1 MSDSADWAL
10 VVGGGS
16 AVNGPVASD
25 VRGTTRT
32 LTRGLTLLELISEAR
47 DGATVTELAAGS
59 ELDKGT
65 VSRLLA
71 TLRESGWAHQGA
83 DRRYRLA
90 GKALA
95 LSHDYT
101 NRVDLRALALPL
113 LAKLRDQWEETVH
126 LGQVEGDVVVYVER
140 LEPSRPVR
148 VVSIVGQRMP
158 IACTAMGRA
167 YLAALPI
174 DEMRRM
180 VNELSMVRLTPRTIV
195 TRKRLLAELHTSALR
210 GYAIDAQESSE
221 DIVCVGSAV
230 TDVTG
235 RPVGAISISGPAYR
249 MHAVVP
255 QMGQACRMA
264 ALAISMALG
273 APEASGTALP

>member
-1 MSDSADWAL
+1 MRP
-10 VVGGGS
+10 VVPVIGGGS
-16 AVNGPVASD
+16 RVNGPASD
-25 VRGTTRT
+25 ARATTRT

-47 DGATVTELAAGS
+47 DGATVTELAAGAN
-59 ELDKGT
+59 LDKGT

-71 TLRESGWAHQGA
+71 TLRESGWAHQGP

-101 NRVDLRALALPL
+101 NRVDLRALAMPL
-113 LAKLRDQWEETVH
+113 LAKLRDDWEETVH
-126 LGQVEGDVVVYVER
+126 LGQIEGDVVVYVER

-167 YLAALPI
+167 YLSSLPV

-180 VNELSMVRLTPRTIV
+180 VNELSLVKYTSRTIV
-195 TRKRLLAELHTSALR
+195 TRKRLLAEVHASMLR
-210 GYAIDAQESSE
+210 GYAIDDQESNE

-230 TDVTG
+230 IDVTG

-249 MHAVVP
+249 TEAIVP
-255 QMGQACRMA
+255 QLGEACRMA
-264 ALAISMALG
+264 ALSISMSLG
-273 APEASGTALP
+273 APQDSDTALP